1 MSSLSFGNIVSMLAV
16 KHDLGAGERH
26 RRWTSMRA
34 LTYLL
39 LLVGC
44 SPPSPAPVP
53 GIAGKPRSY
62 VEAILGPPLHVFSVD
77 LDRPSPFQAF
87 AVRCIPSA
95 LGSVH
100 GLSMEE
106 LRWRDGDFHVAVF
119 VVRPHGGDGFVVDSV
134 RWHKSIIMC

>member
-1 MSSLSFGNIVSMLAV
+1 M
-16 KHDLGAGERH
+16 
-26 RRWTSMRA
+26 
-34 LTYLL
+34 
-39 LLVGC
+39 
-44 SPPSPAPVP
+44 
-53 GIAGKPRSY
+53 
-62 VEAILGPPLHVFSVD
+62 FSVD

-95 LGSVH
+95 LRSVH

-119 VVRPHGGDGFVVDSV
+119 AVLSNGGDWVVVDSV